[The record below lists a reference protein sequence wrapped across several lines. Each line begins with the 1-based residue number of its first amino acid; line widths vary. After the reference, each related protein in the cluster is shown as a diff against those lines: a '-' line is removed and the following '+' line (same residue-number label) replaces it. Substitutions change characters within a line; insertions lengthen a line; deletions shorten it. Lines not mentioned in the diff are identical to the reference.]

1 MRSGVLL
8 HFRPSSS
15 NRTNSVPNFRPGEE
29 TIKHRLWL
37 VIYFFHLFIEADR
50 KWVLRFL
57 PKTKQEVSS
66 LSNEHMMVTLSVQ
79 SSSATMLAFNVNC
92 KNLKSSWDRLRVGR
106 NYVRC
111 IQRWKRGTARICCC
125 GPVLSP
131 AAVQQSI
138 DISYLPVPLQQT
150 RRPLL
155 QRANETDR
163 RTDTVPF
170 HRPYSAYYAS
180 SASKQ
185 IVQYSHYAPT

>member
-8 HFRPSSS
+8 HFRLSSS
-15 NRTNSVPNFRPGEE
+15 NRTNSVANFRPGEK

-66 LSNEHMMVTLSVQ
+66 LSNEYMMVTLSVQ
-79 SSSATMLAFNVNC
+79 SSATMLAFNVNC

-111 IQRWKRGTARICCC
+111 IQRWKRGSARICCC
-125 GPVLSP
+125 ARAAAPCCRRLPCSNRSISPTCRSHCSKPVAPCCSGRM
-131 AAVQQSI
+131 
-138 DISYLPVPLQQT
+138 
-150 RRPLL
+150 RR
-155 QRANETDR
+155 TDR
-163 RTDTVPF
+163 RTPYRFTDLTQHTTRAVPV
-170 HRPYSAYYAS
+170 
-180 SASKQ
+180 SK
-185 IVQYSHYAPT
+185 